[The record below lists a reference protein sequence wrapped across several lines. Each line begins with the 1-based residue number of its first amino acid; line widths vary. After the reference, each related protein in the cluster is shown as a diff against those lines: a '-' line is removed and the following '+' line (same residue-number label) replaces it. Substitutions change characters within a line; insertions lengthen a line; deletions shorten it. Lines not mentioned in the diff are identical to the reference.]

1 VQQAKY
7 LDPEI
12 LSAVGTLDV
21 VARRVV
27 EGIRIGMHRSPLRGI
42 STEFSAYRQY
52 VPGDALKHI
61 DWKVYSRTNRYYVKQ
76 YDAETNFV
84 ANLLIDASQSMTY
97 GSGKI
102 TKLEYAKYM
111 AASLAYLIVEQRDS
125 CGVGLFDGELQG
137 YVPPKSTLSILSTIS
152 TLMEQAIPRPKT
164 KVAAVLHEFA
174 NRMSRRGVVM
184 LFSDLFDNTAEF
196 IKGINHLAFRGHNVV
211 VFHILDPYELTFP
224 LNGMW
229 KFIGLEE
236 DGEMITQPARVRARY
251 LEELKRFIEEVKTA
265 CARNQ
270 VDYVLA
276 NTATPIEQVISGYL
290 LQAAAGASQR

>member
-1 VQQAKY
+1 VPQAKY

-12 LSAVGTLDV
+12 LSTVGTLDV

-52 VPGDALKHI
+52 VPGDEIKHI
-61 DWKVYSRTNRYYVKQ
+61 DWKVYSRTDRYYVKQ
-76 YDAETNFV
+76 FDAETNFV
-84 ANLLIDASQSMTY
+84 ANLLVDASRSMTY

-111 AASLAYLIVEQRDS
+111 AATLAYLVVDQRDS
-125 CGVGLFDGELQG
+125 CGVGVFDGEIQE
-137 YVPPKSTLSILSTIS
+137 YIPPKSTLSILANIS
-152 TLMEQAIPRPKT
+152 NMLEKASPRPKT
-164 KVAAVLHEFA
+164 NVAGVLHEFA

-184 LFSDLFDNTAEF
+184 LFSDLFDSPEEF

-229 KFIGLEE
+229 KFLGLEE
-236 DGEMITQPARVRARY
+236 EGELITQPARVRASY
-251 LEELKRFIEEVKTA
+251 LEQLRLFIEQVKVA

-276 NTATPIEQVISGYL
+276 NTATPIEEIVSGYL
-290 LQAAAGASQR
+290 LQAAAGAGQR

>member
-1 VQQAKY
+1 VPSAKY

-27 EGIRIGMHRSPLRGI
+27 EGMRIGVHRSPLRGI
-42 STEFSAYRQY
+42 STEFSAYRPY
-52 VPGDALKHI
+52 VPGDALKHL

-76 YDAETNFV
+76 FDAETNFV

-111 AASLAYLIVEQRDS
+111 AASLAYLIVAQRDS
-125 CGVGLFDGELQG
+125 CGVGLFDGALQS
-137 YVPPKSTLSILSTIS
+137 YVPPKSTLAILATIS
-152 TLMEQAIPRPKT
+152 TLLEQAAPRPKT
-164 KVAAVLHEFA
+164 NVAAVLHEFA
-174 NRMSRRGVVM
+174 NRMTRRGVVM
-184 LFSDLFDNTAEF
+184 LFSDLFDDTAAF
-196 IKGINHLAFRGHNVV
+196 IQGLNHLAFRGHNVV

-224 LNGMW
+224 LDGMW
-229 KFIGLEE
+229 KFVGLEAE
-236 DGEMITQPARVRARY
+236 GELITQPARVRASY
-251 LEELKRFIEEVKTA
+251 LAELRRFIAEVRSA
-265 CARNQ
+265 CARNE

-276 NTATPIEQVISGYL
+276 STATPLEQVLAGYL
-290 LQAAAGASQR
+290 LQAAAGAARP